1 MDMTSGKIHKED
13 GNGGWLPY
21 GFGLLGEESCTK
33 TLQKFYVNCIFLPLQ
48 TARRLTVS
56 ADVVRSA
63 DDMQFPGETDL
74 LCRLECSGR
83 HFCGFFKKTVE
94 KTEKSKKMNGI
105 FLKTVIR

>member
-1 MDMTSGKIHKED
+1 MESHA
-13 GNGGWLPY
+13 GGVDFSF
-21 GFGLLGEESCTK
+21 FGPALDS
-33 TLQKFYVNCIFLPLQ
+33 F
-48 TARRLTVS
+48 R
-56 ADVVRSA
+56 
-63 DDMQFPGETDL
+63 GETDL

>member
-1 MDMTSGKIHKED
+1 MESHA
-13 GNGGWLPY
+13 GG
-21 GFGLLGEESCTK
+21 
-33 TLQKFYVNCIFLPLQ
+33 VVFLFS
-48 TARRLTVS
+48 ARRLTVS

-83 HFCGFFKKTVE
+83 HFLRLFQKTVE

>member
-1 MDMTSGKIHKED
+1 MESHA
-13 GNGGWLPY
+13 GGVDFSF
-21 GFGLLGEESCTK
+21 FGPAL
-33 TLQKFYVNCIFLPLQ
+33 
-48 TARRLTVS
+48 
-56 ADVVRSA
+56 DVVRSA

-105 FLKTVIR
+105 FLQTVIR

>member
-1 MDMTSGKIHKED
+1 MESHA
-13 GNGGWLPY
+13 GG
-21 GFGLLGEESCTK
+21 
-33 TLQKFYVNCIFLPLQ
+33 VDFLFS
-48 TARRLTVS
+48 ARRLTVS

-83 HFCGFFKKTVE
+83 HFCGFFKNCRKNG
-94 KTEKSKKMNGI
+94 KSKKMNGI

>member
-1 MDMTSGKIHKED
+1 M
-13 GNGGWLPY
+13 
-21 GFGLLGEESCTK
+21 ESHA
-33 TLQKFYVNCIFLPLQ
+33 VGVIFLFS
-48 TARRLTVS
+48 ARRLTVS
-56 ADVVRSA
+56 ADVFRSA